1 MIKNNRKGFTL
12 IELLVVVLIIGIL
25 SSVALPQ
32 YMKTVEKARFAEAAE
47 LLQAVAGA
55 EQRYRL
61 QHGEFAEN
69 FEDLDIELIGSK
81 ASAPDIRRVAAAE
94 VAERATEATKL
105 PEKVKDTKS
114 IQSVNKDTMVTDNF
128 HFSLASVNKDGLIE
142 AGRGNPGDKEFK
154 YVLYKNILTGGLFC
168 EDEDTE
174 DNIRC
179 SMFATSGDAF
189 TCGDG
194 SVSLT
199 GEGGCKEEEEE
210 VKEPQYK

>member
-1 MIKNNRKGFTL
+1 MIKNNKKGFTL

-61 QHGEFAEN
+61 QHGEFAED

-81 ASAPDIRRVAAAE
+81 ASAPDLKKAV
-94 VAERATEATKL
+94 EA
-105 PEKVKDTKS
+105 TKS

-179 SMFATSGDAF
+179 GMFATSGDAF

-199 GEGGCKEEEEE
+199 GEGGCKEEEEVALKDLAE
-210 VKEPQYK
+210 EKKK